1 MPDTLNNKEILNI
14 AKKIVLKY
22 DLCDNCLGRI
32 YAKIETGITNK
43 KRGQIIKK
51 EIKFI
56 KKIEIKNC
64 WLCSGLIDEIPHF
77 VDLVCNL
84 LNNYEYDTF
93 LIGTKVDEDI
103 INKEQSLVDFT
114 GSEYT
119 ESIKTELNREIGK
132 ILEKK
137 MRKEVDFEKPTI
149 MVVIDTSFDDIK
161 LQISSLFVYG
171 RYKKFKRD
179 IPQTRWF
186 CKICRGKGCR
196 KCNYSGKIYKT
207 SVEELIAKR
216 FLELTHGD
224 DESFH
229 GCGRED
235 IDVRML
241 GNGRPFIIEIKNPK
255 VRNINLTKLQ
265 RDINNENKGIIE
277 VNEFHY
283 SSRDE
288 VIRLKDSG
296 LRKTYRIKIR
306 GEKPINNEKLKKVAW
321 ALRGKRIGQLTPSR
335 VAHRRANMVRE
346 KQIYNCKIETIDG
359 AMAILTLEAES
370 GTYIKELVSG
380 DDGRTKPSI
389 SEMIGFPCKVEEL
402 DVIEIKGE

>member
-1 MPDTLNNKEILNI
+1 MVDTLTDKEILNV
-14 AKKIVLKY
+14 AKKILTKY
-22 DLCDNCLGRI
+22 DLCDNCFGRVF
-32 YAKIETGITNK
+32 AKIETGLTNK
-43 KRGQIIKK
+43 KRGQLIKK
-51 EIKFI
+51 EINYK

-64 WLCSGLIDEIPHF
+64 WLCLGLIEEITHF
-77 VDLVCNL
+77 VDLINIRL
-84 LNNYEYDTF
+84 KDYEYDTF

-103 INKEQSLVDFT
+103 INKEKTLLDFT
-114 GSEYT
+114 SSEYS

-137 MRKEVDFEKPTI
+137 LRKEVNFEKPTI
-149 MVVIDTSFDDIK
+149 MAVIDTSFDEVK

-171 RYKKFKRD
+171 RYKKYKRD

-216 FLELTHGD
+216 FLELTYGE

-241 GNGRPFIIEIKNPK
+241 GNGRPFILEIKNPK
-255 VRNINLTKLQ
+255 IRSLNLTKLQ
-265 RDINNENKGIIE
+265 RDINIDNKGIVE
-277 VNEFHY
+277 VSDFRY
-283 SSRDE
+283 SNREE
-288 VIRLKDSG
+288 VIKLKDSG
-296 LRKTYRIKIR
+296 LRKTYRVVIR

-321 ALRGKRIGQLTPSR
+321 SLRGKKIGQFTPSR

-346 KQIYNCKIETIDG
+346 KQIYNCKIELIDG